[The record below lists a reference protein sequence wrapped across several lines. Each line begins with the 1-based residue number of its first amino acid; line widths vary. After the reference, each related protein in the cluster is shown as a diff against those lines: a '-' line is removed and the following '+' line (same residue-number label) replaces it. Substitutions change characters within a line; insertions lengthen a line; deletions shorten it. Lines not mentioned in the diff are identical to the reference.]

1 MDLLGEWMFP
11 LDLLRCVHTVAI
23 LTAVQLYSS
32 MSDYLTSCWYRLSK
46 MLEVFLRD
54 SGPGLHD
61 SIALSLLT
69 WHLLFHQTPKV
80 LYWDWHLLTVKAI
93 GAQWAHDRVQG
104 TILRLFEIC
113 NMVRSPADSAI
124 RGQITSVRHKGLD
137 IRLHWRYMARCIHHF
152 MLITLKSDHPNAD
165 DRDLRHET
173 SFSHIENLLIMTW
186 PFSVGIENLKKNTV
200 CLQAGKQ
207 WQLPI

>member
-1 MDLLGEWMFP
+1 MFL

-61 SIALSLLT
+61 SIALSLLPPN
-69 WHLLFHQTPKV
+69 PKGA
-80 LYWDWHLLTVKAI
+80 LMGLTSADCE
-93 GAQWAHDRVQG
+93 GHWSSMSSSSCS
-104 TILRLFEIC
+104 RLFEIC

-124 RGQITSVRHKGLD
+124 RGQITSVRHEGLD
-137 IRLHWRYMARCIHHF
+137 IQLH
-152 MLITLKSDHPNAD
+152 
-165 DRDLRHET
+165 
-173 SFSHIENLLIMTW
+173 
-186 PFSVGIENLKKNTV
+186 
-200 CLQAGKQ
+200 
-207 WQLPI
+207 